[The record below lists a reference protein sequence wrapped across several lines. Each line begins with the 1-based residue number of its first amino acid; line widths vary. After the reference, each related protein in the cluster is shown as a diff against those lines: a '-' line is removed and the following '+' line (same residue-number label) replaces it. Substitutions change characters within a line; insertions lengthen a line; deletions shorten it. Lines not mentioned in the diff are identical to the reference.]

1 MSEQDQKDP
10 QGSPEAGAVA
20 PARHRHRF
28 LIGTLFVLGT
38 IVGIVAVLAVW
49 ANRQALNTDNVTNT
63 SSQVLADQRVQSAL
77 SAYMVNQLF
86 GSGAVEAQ
94 IKSALPTQFDAL
106 AGPINSGVE
115 QAAAT
120 LAPKVLASSQAQ
132 AVFAKAVHASHA
144 TFMKII
150 NGGGT
155 AVSTSGGV
163 VTLNVRSLVD
173 ELAARL
179 GIQEQVAAARSKLQ
193 QNSGQIQGAASKAGI
208 TLPASS
214 GQIVIMRSK
223 QLKTVQDIA
232 SAIKGLAIVLPLL
245 TFALFILA
253 VWLARDRRR
262 PALRL
267 TGWLFV
273 LIGLVTLL
281 VRRVLGNYI
290 VNSLVKVQENKT
302 AVHDIWSIS
311 TSMLYD
317 IGVVL
322 VVFGLV
328 VVAAAWL
335 AGHTRPA
342 TALRR
347 AMAPTL
353 REHPAAAYGTVYGA
367 LLLLV
372 LWAPAPAFRQLG
384 YIIAFAVLLT
394 LGATALRRQT
404 ASEFP
409 DAQAGDAMASIR
421 ARGADRPQPGTPAV
435 ATAGANGGRIAE
447 LERLAKL
454 HDNGSLTDAEFAAE
468 KPRCTTVRNDHGEPG
483 NHSHS
488 EQAQPALLEP
498 SCAPGTYN
506 RPVPDVSNGTQ
517 NSRCSRLGGQSS
529 ERP

>member
-1 MSEQDQKDP
+1 MTEQDQENP
-10 QGSPEAGAVA
+10 QSSPEVGAEA
-20 PARHRHRF
+20 PVRHRHRF
-28 LIGTLFVLGT
+28 MIGTLFVLGT
-38 IVGIVAVLAVW
+38 IVGVVAVLAVW
-49 ANRQALNTDNVTNT
+49 ANRQALNTDNFTNT
-63 SSQVLADQRVQSAL
+63 SSQVLADQHVQTAL

-94 IKSALPTQFDAL
+94 IKSALPAQLDAL

-115 QAAAT
+115 QAAGN

-132 AVFAKAVHASHA
+132 AAFRTSVHTSHA
-144 TFMKII
+144 TFMRII

-155 AVSTSGGV
+155 AVSTNGGV
-163 VTLNVRSLVD
+163 VTLNLRALVD

-193 QNSGQIQGAASKAGI
+193 QNAGTIQGAASKAGI
-208 TLPASS
+208 TLPAND
-214 GQIVIMRSK
+214 GQFVIMRSS
-223 QLKTVQDIA
+223 QLKTVQDVA

-245 TFALFILA
+245 TFALFIFA

-262 PALRL
+262 PALRM

-273 LIGLVTLL
+273 TIGLITLL
-281 VRRVLGNYI
+281 ARRVLGNYI
-290 VNSLVKVQENKT
+290 VDSLVKNQSNKT
-302 AVHDIWSIS
+302 AVHDIWTIS

-317 IGVVL
+317 IAVVL

-372 LWAPAPAFRQLG
+372 LWGPAPAFRQLG

-394 LGATALRRQT
+394 LGVHTLRRQT

-409 DAQAGDAMASIR
+409 DAQAGDTMRAIR
-421 ARGADRPQPGTPAV
+421 DRNAARQQPATPAV
-435 ATAGANGGRIAE
+435 ATAGANGGRVAE
-447 LERLAKL
+447 LERLARL
-454 HDNGSLTDAEFAAE
+454 HDNGSLTDDEFATE
-468 KPRCTTVRNDHGEPG
+468 KAAL
-483 NHSHS
+483 HSS
-488 EQAQPALLEP
+488 L
-498 SCAPGTYN
+498 
-506 RPVPDVSNGTQ
+506 
-517 NSRCSRLGGQSS
+517 
-529 ERP
+529 

>member
-1 MSEQDQKDP
+1 MSETEQVQNNP
-10 QGSPEAGAVA
+10 QSSPEAGAAA

-38 IVGIVAVLAVW
+38 VVGIVAVLAVW
-49 ANRQALNTDNVTNT
+49 ANRQALNTDNFTNT
-63 SSQVLADQRVQSAL
+63 SSQVLADQHVQSAL

-94 IKSALPTQFDAL
+94 IKSALPTQLDAL

-115 QAAAT
+115 QAAAS

-132 AVFAKAVHASHA
+132 AAFAKSVHASHA
-144 TFMKII
+144 TLMKII

-155 AVSTSGGV
+155 AVSTNGGV

-173 ELAARL
+173 ELAAKL

-193 QNSGQIQGAASKAGI
+193 QNSGKVQGAASKAGI
-208 TLPASS
+208 TLPANS
-214 GQIVIMRSK
+214 GQFVIMRSK

-232 SAIKGLAIVLPLL
+232 SAIKGLAIVLPLI

-262 PALRL
+262 PALRM

-273 LIGLVTLL
+273 TIGLIVLL
-281 VRRVLGNYI
+281 IRRVLGNYI

-302 AVHDIWSIS
+302 AVHDIWGIS

-317 IGVVL
+317 IAVVL

-328 VVAAAWL
+328 LVAAAWL

-353 REHPAAAYGTVYGA
+353 RDHPAAAYGTVYGV
-367 LLLLV
+367 LLVLV

-394 LGATALRRQT
+394 LGVHTLRRQT
-404 ASEFP
+404 ATEFP
-409 DAQAGDAMASIR
+409 DAQPGDAMASLR
-421 ARGADRPQPGTPAV
+421 TSKADRQQPTTT
-435 ATAGANGGRIAE
+435 ATANGGRVAE

-454 HDNGSLTDAEFAAE
+454 HDNGSLTDAEFATE
-468 KPRCTTVRNDHGEPG
+468 K
-483 NHSHS
+483 
-488 EQAQPALLEP
+488 AALH
-498 SCAPGTYN
+498 
-506 RPVPDVSNGTQ
+506 NG
-517 NSRCSRLGGQSS
+517 S
-529 ERP
+529 

>member
-1 MSEQDQKDP
+1 MTEQP
-10 QGSPEAGAVA
+10 ANASGPSVAGDAAPA

-49 ANRQALNTDNVTNT
+49 ANRQALNTDNFTNT
-63 SSQVLADQRVQSAL
+63 SSQVLADQHVQSAL

-86 GSGAVEAQ
+86 SSGAVEAQ
-94 IKSALPTQFDAL
+94 VKAALPRQFDAL
-106 AGPINSGVE
+106 AGPITGGLQQVAGN
-115 QAAAT
+115 
-120 LAPKVLASSQAQ
+120 LAPKVLASSPAQ
-132 AVFAKAVHASHA
+132 EAFKKSVHASHA

-155 AVSTSGGV
+155 AVSTTGGV
-163 VTLNVRSLVD
+163 VTLNVRALVD
-173 ELAARL
+173 ELAATL
-179 GIQEQVAAARSKLQ
+179 GIQEQVAAARSKAQ
-193 QNSGQIQGAASKAGI
+193 QNSGAIQGAASKAGV
-208 TLPASS
+208 TLPANS
-214 GQIVIMRSK
+214 GQIVIMRSS

-232 SAIKGLAIVLPLL
+232 SAIKGLAIVLPLV

-262 PALRL
+262 PALRM
-267 TGWLFV
+267 TGWCFV
-273 LIGLVTLL
+273 LIGMIVLL

-290 VNSLVKVQENKT
+290 VNSLVKVPENKT
-302 AVHDIWSIS
+302 AVHDIWTIS

-317 IGVVL
+317 IAVVL

-328 VVAAAWL
+328 LVAAAWL

-347 AMAPTL
+347 AMTPTL
-353 REHPAAAYGTVYGA
+353 RDHPAVAYSTVYGA

-394 LGATALRRQT
+394 LGVHTLRRQT

-409 DAQAGDAMASIR
+409 DAQAGDTMASIR
-421 ARGADRPQPGTPAV
+421 TSKAGRQQPATPAL
-435 ATAGANGGRIAE
+435 ATGGANGGRVAE
-447 LERLAKL
+447 LERLARL
-454 HDNGSLTDAEFAAE
+454 HDNGSLTDAEFATE
-468 KPRCTTVRNDHGEPG
+468 K
-483 NHSHS
+483 
-488 EQAQPALLEP
+488 AALQ
-498 SCAPGTYN
+498 
-506 RPVPDVSNGTQ
+506 NG
-517 NSRCSRLGGQSS
+517 S
-529 ERP
+529 